1 MSTQIKSRT
10 RAIKDMKFTD
20 GHVWFYGTVQEND
33 GDHLVIDDGT
43 GTMPLD
49 LVAES
54 TKKNKDEEIPAQTVV
69 KGDIS
74 PGAFV
79 RVIGDVVP
87 DTKRNFTIVPTIIQ
101 NLDEL
106 GVDKDLLSRIQ
117 ALEEKYGDDITRNSG
132 DEA

>member
-1 MSTQIKSRT
+1 VSTQIKSRT
-10 RAIKDMKFTD
+10 RAIKDVKFTD

-33 GDHLVIDDGT
+33 GSHLVIDDGT

-49 LVAES
+49 LVLES
-54 TKKNKDEEIPAQTVV
+54 KKKNKDEEIPVATVV

-79 RVIGDVVP
+79 RVIGDVIP
-87 DTKRNFTIVPTIIQ
+87 DTTRNFTIFPTIIQ

-106 GVDKDLLSRIQ
+106 GVDKEILSRIRT
-117 ALEEKYGDDITRNSG
+117 LEEKYGD
-132 DEA
+132 EA